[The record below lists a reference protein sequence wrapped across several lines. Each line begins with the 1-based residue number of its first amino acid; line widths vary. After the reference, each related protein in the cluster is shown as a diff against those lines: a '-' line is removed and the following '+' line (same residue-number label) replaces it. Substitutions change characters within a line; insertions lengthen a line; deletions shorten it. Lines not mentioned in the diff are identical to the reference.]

1 MTTMLLAIAFGL
13 LIGVNLLLPAHA
25 QTGAMKTSTSGG
37 TLDVLLEPSPLPI
50 ENKDQT
56 QFKVTFLE
64 RGTDNVQVHVDY
76 DIIIMSEDGR
86 EVYRA
91 SNESVQNAV
100 IGKPLHTTTGIVT
113 VETKFENLG
122 DYTVKIPVEGVNFI
136 PITPESAE
144 FSITVT
150 PEFPGGVAVV
160 VAAIIISL
168 TVVMRRYGKHRSQFY
183 RLP

>member
-1 MTTMLLAIAFGL
+1 MTAMLLAITFVL
-13 LIGVNLLLPAHA
+13 LVAVSLLLPAHA
-25 QTGAMKTSTSGG
+25 QTGAMRTSTSGG

-76 DIIIMSEDGR
+76 DIIIVSEDGR

-113 VETKFENLG
+113 LETKFANLG
-122 DYTVKIPVEGVNFI
+122 DYTVKVPVEGVNFI

-150 PEFPGGVAVV
+150 PEFPTGVAMV
-160 VAAIIISL
+160 VAAIVVSL
-168 TVVMRRYGKHRSQFY
+168 TVVMRRFGKDRSRSY